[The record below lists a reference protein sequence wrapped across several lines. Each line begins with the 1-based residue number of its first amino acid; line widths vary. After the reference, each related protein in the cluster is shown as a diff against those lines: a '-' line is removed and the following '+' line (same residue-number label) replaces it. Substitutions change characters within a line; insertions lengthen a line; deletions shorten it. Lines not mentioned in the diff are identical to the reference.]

1 MGLYDLLI
9 APFFFF
15 LIWLWAKGYVLK
27 YYADDVVKASLF
39 NRGLLMRMIGSVAFC
54 LVYQFYYEGGDTVGY
69 FSWTNAFRIFFLEN
83 PTKAISFLVTN
94 NQDSFTYFIYSP
106 GVQSSSAMP
115 YSYLMKF
122 GSAEVFFIKIASV
135 INALG
140 LFSYIGISLVF
151 GLFSFY
157 ATWKLFIVFEKKYPH
172 LSRELSIA
180 ILFIPSVVFWGSGLM
195 KDTLTFGSLCM
206 LTVAIQN
213 GVVEQKNLLK
223 NGLYIAVFSY
233 LIMMLK
239 GYIILA
245 FLPAAAFWIFNEY
258 KDKINNP
265 FLRLLS
271 VPVLLT
277 FAALLFAFIIQQIGS
292 SLGKFSVESIQ
303 STALGYQQWHTIAS
317 EHGSGYT
324 LGKVGD
330 FSASNLVRTIPQAIN
345 VTLYRPYFTEAR
357 NVVLIM
363 AALES
368 FIFLIFSI
376 YLLVKAR
383 FYKIFIIIWNDN
395 NIQFCMLFA
404 LTFAFSVGFTSY
416 NFGALVR
423 YKIPCLPF
431 FAIAMVLIND
441 KLRTSKN
448 NVSIKKTYTSLPNNS

>member
-1 MGLYDLLI
+1 
-9 APFFFF
+9 
-15 LIWLWAKGYVLK
+15 
-27 YYADDVVKASLF
+27 
-39 NRGLLMRMIGSVAFC
+39 
-54 LVYQFYYEGGDTVGY
+54 
-69 FSWTNAFRIFFLEN
+69 
-83 PTKAISFLVTN
+83 
-94 NQDSFTYFIYSP
+94 
-106 GVQSSSAMP
+106 
-115 YSYLMKF
+115 
-122 GSAEVFFIKIASV
+122 
-135 INALG
+135 
-140 LFSYIGISLVF
+140 
-151 GLFSFY
+151 
-157 ATWKLFIVFEKKYPH
+157 
-172 LSRELSIA
+172 
-180 ILFIPSVVFWGSGLM
+180 
-195 KDTLTFGSLCM
+195 M

-213 GVVEQKNLLK
+213 GVIEQKNLLK
-223 NGLYIAVFSY
+223 NSLYIAVFSY

-271 VPVLLT
+271 VPVLLS
-277 FAALLFAFIIQQIGS
+277 FAVGLFAFIIQQIGS

-357 NVVLIM
+357 NVVLVM
-363 AALES
+363 AAVES
-368 FIFLIFSI
+368 FIFLMFSI
-376 YLLVKAR
+376 YLLVKSR
-383 FYKIFIIIWNDN
+383 FYKIFVIIWNDN
-395 NIQFCMLFA
+395 NIQFCILFA

-431 FAIAMVLIND
+431 FAIALVLIND
-441 KLRTSKN
+441 KLRTPKN
-448 NVSIKKTYTSLPNNS
+448 NLIIKKTYTSLPNNS